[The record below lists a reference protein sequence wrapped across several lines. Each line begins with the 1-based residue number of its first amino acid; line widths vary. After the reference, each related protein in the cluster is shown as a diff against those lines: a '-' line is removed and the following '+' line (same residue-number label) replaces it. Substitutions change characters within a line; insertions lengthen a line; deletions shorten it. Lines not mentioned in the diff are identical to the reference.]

1 MQLTFHHGI
10 VSYLTKNSWLDH
22 WTAIHMAAGAFIC
35 KIALWCGA
43 SALSAVLWVAII
55 GLLWE
60 ILEWYIES
68 WRPYGTKRKWMNNTI
83 SDLVVEIGLAIWM
96 VI

>member
-60 ILEWYIES
+60 ILEWYVES

>member
-60 ILEWYIES
+60 IVEWYVES